1 MALQEA
7 RKRRR
12 LLPEPDP
19 QAPGSERKRI
29 QVVDPG
35 GSLLHRAGRHLHVR
49 RRHRR
54 LLCLPQHWLVS
65 SLPSL
70 SFNVRI
76 FFYLFFLMFTFFL
89 KVV

>member
-19 QAPGSERKRI
+19 QGPRSEGKRI

-35 GSLLHRAGRHLHVR
+35 GSLLHRAGRHLLVR

-65 SLPSL
+65 SLLSL
-70 SFNVRI
+70 SFNVSFFFI
-76 FFYLFFLMFTFFL
+76 FYIYFPF
-89 KVV
+89 